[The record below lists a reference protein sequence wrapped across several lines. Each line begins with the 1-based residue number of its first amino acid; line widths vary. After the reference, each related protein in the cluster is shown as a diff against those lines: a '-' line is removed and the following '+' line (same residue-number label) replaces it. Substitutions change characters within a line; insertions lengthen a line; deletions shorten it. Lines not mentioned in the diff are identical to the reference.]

1 MKKSVLFVL
10 VMVAGTI
17 GKAYGITSAYT
28 ITPDSLYHHVAVLAD
43 DSLEGREVGEAGEWK
58 AATYIQAI
66 FRSAG
71 LDPKGTE
78 GYLQGFDFVKRID
91 YGPNNRLLVNDIE
104 LKIDEE
110 YEPLKQSSSMQFSFN
125 EVVDV
130 GYGIVT
136 DSSDGRYDD
145 YAGKNVDGQA
155 VLIKRFAPSP
165 DQNPHVDFDR
175 YSSITDKINT
185 AIAHN
190 VAAVFFYTPSDKDDS
205 LTSVAPAYITPKGVP
220 IVFLRRKAL
229 ERLNVNLENPGIN
242 SIRGETQLVKTRDTA
257 YNVVAYLRAQTDTT
271 VIIGAHYDHLGWG
284 GPTSLYRGDVRQ
296 IHNGADDN
304 ASGVSA
310 VLELA
315 RYFEGARDQLKYSIL
330 FIAFTGEEAG
340 LLGSSYF
347 AKHMTVDSGKVRMMI
362 NLDMIGRLR
371 DQANGLAI
379 LGTGTCAQFKNYFDS
394 LKYDDIKLTLKE
406 SGIGPSDHTAFYNQ
420 GIPVLYF
427 FTGAHADYHKPTDD
441 VDKIDSRGILRVTDI
456 IRDIIARF
464 DDYSGPLVFQK
475 TKDSSEGKRKAQF
488 SVTLGVMPDYA
499 AEVKGLKIDGI
510 VPERPGERAGLE
522 QGDVIIK
529 MGELNIGDIYDYMNA
544 LSKFKKGDSIDVI
557 VERNGQTLTLP
568 VKFD

>member
-1 MKKSVLFVL
+1 
-10 VMVAGTI
+10 
-17 GKAYGITSAYT
+17 
-28 ITPDSLYHHVAVLAD
+28 
-43 DSLEGREVGEAGEWK
+43 
-58 AATYIQAI
+58 
-66 FRSAG
+66 
-71 LDPKGTE
+71 
-78 GYLQGFDFVKRID
+78 
-91 YGPNNRLLVNDIE
+91 
-104 LKIDEE
+104 
-110 YEPLKQSSSMQFSFN
+110 
-125 EVVDV
+125 
-130 GYGIVT
+130 
-136 DSSDGRYDD
+136 
-145 YAGKNVDGQA
+145 
-155 VLIKRFAPSP
+155 
-165 DQNPHVDFDR
+165 
-175 YSSITDKINT
+175 
-185 AIAHN
+185 
-190 VAAVFFYTPSDKDDS
+190 
-205 LTSVAPAYITPKGVP
+205 
-220 IVFLRRKAL
+220 
-229 ERLNVNLENPGIN
+229 
-242 SIRGETQLVKTRDTA
+242 
-257 YNVVAYLRAQTDTT
+257 
-271 VIIGAHYDHLGWG
+271 
-284 GPTSLYRGDVRQ
+284 
-296 IHNGADDN
+296 
-304 ASGVSA
+304 
-310 VLELA
+310 
-315 RYFEGARDQLKYSIL
+315 
-330 FIAFTGEEAG
+330 
-340 LLGSSYF
+340 
-347 AKHMTVDSGKVRMMI
+347 MTVDSGKVRMMI